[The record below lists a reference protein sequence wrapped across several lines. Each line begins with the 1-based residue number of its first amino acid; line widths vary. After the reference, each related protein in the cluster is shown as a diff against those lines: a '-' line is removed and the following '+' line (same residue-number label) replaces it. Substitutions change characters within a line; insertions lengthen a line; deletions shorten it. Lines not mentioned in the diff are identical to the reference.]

1 MLQFINYIVSLFELP
16 EDTSLTYYDIGT
28 DTDA

>member
-1 MLQFINYIVSLFELP
+1 MLYFINYIVSLFELP
-16 EDTSLTYYDIGT
+16 KDTPLTYYDIGT

>member
-1 MLQFINYIVSLFELP
+1 MLYFINYIVSLFELP
-16 EDTSLTYYDIGT
+16 KDASLTYYDIGT